1 MGIQEAFANTG
12 HKAILI
18 NREILDVTLEGSKYL
33 LYVATKANSDSKQ
46 IGFILECSPSIA
58 ELVIKQN
65 TDAEYAIVAQIDS
78 AEEQQEPKI
87 FWARGRC
94 LELLLKED
102 EGR

>member
-1 MGIQEAFANTG
+1 
-12 HKAILI
+12 
-18 NREILDVTLEGSKYL
+18 
-33 LYVATKANSDSKQ
+33 
-46 IGFILECSPSIA
+46 
-58 ELVIKQN
+58 VIKQN